1 MISLFF
7 ITVYEDRTYVDLDEL
22 ANFLSDHGTY
32 RHLLNTK
39 RDHLILITQV
49 NDTLISE
56 LISSGVITDESD
68 FTENDVRLKLSH
80 ILQFFQDSKF
90 DYLLDY
96 WF

>member
-1 MISLFF
+1 VASGTSRQLFDNQPQNLEHDDHESK
-7 ITVYEDRTYVDLDEL
+7 IVPLPYSSTQDEQV
-22 ANFLSDHGTY
+22 TY

-80 ILQFFQDSKF
+80 IL
-90 DYLLDY
+90 
-96 WF
+96 